1 MSGLLDACGMI
12 VSIVGVLLAV
22 PSVEADEDCDNEGE
36 EPADDVRN
44 DLSAGEWPVA
54 AADGAN
60 DEVDRDVNGVYCKQ
74 QAYPDEPF
82 VTSKTTG

>member
-36 EPADDVRN
+36 VTTSDSF
-44 DLSAGEWPVA
+44 DLSG
-54 AADGAN
+54 G
-60 DEVDRDVNGVYCKQ
+60 GY
-74 QAYPDEPF
+74 
-82 VTSKTTG
+82 

>member
-1 MSGLLDACGMI
+1 MI
-12 VSIVGVLLAV
+12 ISIHGVLLAV

-36 EPADDVRN
+36 EPADDVGN

-54 AADGAN
+54 TADGAN
-60 DEVDRDVNGVYCKQ
+60 DEVDRDVDDVYCEQ
-74 QAYPDEPF
+74 QAYPKEPF